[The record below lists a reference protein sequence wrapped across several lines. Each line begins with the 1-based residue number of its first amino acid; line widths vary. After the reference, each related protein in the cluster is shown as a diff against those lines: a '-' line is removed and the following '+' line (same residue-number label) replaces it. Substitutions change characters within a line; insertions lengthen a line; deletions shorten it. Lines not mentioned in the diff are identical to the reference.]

1 MATQKKILV
10 VEDDKSLRTAI
21 VEVLLSKDYLPI
33 EADNG
38 KEGVE
43 KALAE
48 HPDLILLDLVMPV
61 MDGMQAMTEIRK
73 DDWGKKV
80 PIIILTNLDSSDK
93 RLTEDV
99 IKGMPLYY
107 LVKADIK
114 IHDVVKMIEELIR

>member
-1 MATQKKILV
+1 MSTQKKILV
-10 VEDDKSLRTAI
+10 VEDDKSLRNAV
-21 VEVLLSKDYLPI
+21 VEILSSKNYLAL

-61 MDGMQAMTEIRK
+61 MDGMEAMTEIRK
-73 DDWGKKV
+73 DAWGKKV

-93 RLTEDV
+93 RLTEEV
-99 IKGMPLYY
+99 ITGMPLYY
-107 LVKADIK
+107 LVKADTK
-114 IHDVVKMIEELIR
+114 IHEVVEKIEELIR

>member
-21 VEVLLSKDYLPI
+21 VEVLISKDYLPI

-73 DDWGKKV
+73 DAWGKKV